1 LAYGTGKISPVLK
14 VEKYLFLLG
23 NTWKLKLLI
32 DEYLHARP
40 WFWSKMILKTE
51 WKIKFFS
58 YLVIEAEAA
67 NKDGISVEIVELEDG
82 VGGLLGL
89 RVPKINVQ
97 YYNQITA
104 SLLSSNQGCGSGYAF
119 WMRIRIREGKNV
131 TQYKVKNFH
140 VLLCWMLSLESWRL
154 LL

>member
-1 LAYGTGKISPVLK
+1 
-14 VEKYLFLLG
+14 
-23 NTWKLKLLI
+23 
-32 DEYLHARP
+32 
-40 WFWSKMILKTE
+40 MILKTE

-119 WMRIRIREGKNV
+119 
-131 TQYKVKNFH
+131 
-140 VLLCWMLSLESWRL
+140 
-154 LL
+154 